1 MTDQSPE
8 QQVESASKAFE
19 QEFERFSHFTGDPS
33 TFSALD
39 LETASAEERALA
51 ELRTRH
57 LGKKSALAATKKL
70 IGRVAPEGRAA
81 FGQLV
86 QSTESRLVQSLDQA
100 EQNLKTHIETART
113 ARESIDVTM
122 PGRRPRS
129 GHRHPITL
137 LRERLE
143 DVFVA
148 LGYAIEDDREIET
161 DFYNFSALNIPE
173 NHPARGWQDTFY
185 TTDGFAL
192 RSQTSTVQIHAMQR
206 RGVPVRMIAPGR
218 VFRRDTPD
226 PTHNPMF
233 FQVEGLCVDRGIT
246 MAHLKGT
253 VGELLRRMFG
263 PDTVT
268 RFRPSYFPF
277 TEPSAEFDFSCFKCK
292 GSGCRICKNSGWIE
306 LGGSGMVHPN
316 VLRAVGVDPQVYFGF
331 VFVLGIDRMCALMY
345 ELDDIRL
352 LFENDVRFLEK
363 FESMFIS
370 HEWLKE
376 LTDTKRSPAEL
387 RERLTMVGLAIDAVD
402 EHNGDAVLDV
412 EVPSNRPDCLSH
424 VGIAREVSVI
434 EKGHLRLP
442 ASKPPKA
449 EGRAG
454 DFTSV
459 EIKDPDLCPR
469 Y

>member
-1 MTDQSPE
+1 MVDNQIDQSPE
-8 QQVESASKAFE
+8 RQVEAARKAFE
-19 QEFERFSHFTGDPS
+19 QEFERFARFTGDQS
-33 TFSALD
+33 TLAGLNLD
-39 LETASAEERALA
+39 TAVAEERALG

-57 LGKKSALAATKKL
+57 LGKKSALTATKKL
-70 IGRVAPEGRAA
+70 IGRVTPEQRVA

-86 QSTESRLVQSLDQA
+86 QSTEATLVQSLELA
-100 EQNLKTHIETART
+100 EQALKGYIEEART
-113 ARESIDVTM
+113 ARESIDVTL
-122 PGRRPRS
+122 PGRRPRL

-143 DVFVA
+143 NIFVS
-148 LGYAIEDDREIET
+148 LGYHIEDGREIET
-161 DFYNFSALNIPE
+161 DFYNFEALNIPE
-173 NHPARGWQDTFY
+173 NHPARGLADTFY

-206 RGVPVRMIAPGR
+206 HGVPVRMIAPGR

-233 FQVEGLCVDRGIT
+233 FQVEGLCVDRGIN

-253 VGELLRRMFG
+253 VAELLRRMFG
-263 PDTVT
+263 ADTVT

-316 VLRAVGVDPQVYFGF
+316 VLRVVGVDPQEFSGFAFGF
-331 VFVLGIDRMCALMY
+331 GIDRMCGRLY

-363 FESMFIS
+363 FE
-370 HEWLKE
+370 
-376 LTDTKRSPAEL
+376 
-387 RERLTMVGLAIDAVD
+387 
-402 EHNGDAVLDV
+402 
-412 EVPSNRPDCLSH
+412 
-424 VGIAREVSVI
+424 
-434 EKGHLRLP
+434 
-442 ASKPPKA
+442 
-449 EGRAG
+449 
-454 DFTSV
+454 
-459 EIKDPDLCPR
+459 
-469 Y
+469 

>member
-8 QQVESASKAFE
+8 QQLEAARKAFE
-19 QEFERFSHFTGDPS
+19 QEFERFVVDSSDWTP
-33 TFSALD
+33 
-39 LETASAEERALA
+39 TAKQRALA
-51 ELRTRH
+51 GLRTRH
-57 LGKKSALAATKKL
+57 FGKKSELAASKKL
-70 IGRVAPEGRAA
+70 IGRVPAEERAA

-86 QSTESRLVQSLDQA
+86 QSLVDRYEGMVDKVELELK
-100 EQNLKTHIETART
+100 EQIDEERT
-113 ARESIDVTM
+113 ARESIDVTQ
-122 PGRRPRS
+122 PGTRPRF

-148 LGYAIEDDREIET
+148 LGYAIEDGREIET
-161 DFYNFSALNIPE
+161 DFYNFDALNIPQ
-173 NHPARGWQDTFY
+173 NHPARAWQDTFY

-253 VGELLRRMFG
+253 VGEFLRRMFG

-316 VLRAVGVDPQVYFGF
+316 VLRAVGVDPQEFSGFAFG
-331 VFVLGIDRMCALMY
+331 LGIDRMCALMY

-363 FESMFIS
+363 FE
-370 HEWLKE
+370 
-376 LTDTKRSPAEL
+376 
-387 RERLTMVGLAIDAVD
+387 
-402 EHNGDAVLDV
+402 
-412 EVPSNRPDCLSH
+412 
-424 VGIAREVSVI
+424 
-434 EKGHLRLP
+434 
-442 ASKPPKA
+442 
-449 EGRAG
+449 
-454 DFTSV
+454 
-459 EIKDPDLCPR
+459 
-469 Y
+469 